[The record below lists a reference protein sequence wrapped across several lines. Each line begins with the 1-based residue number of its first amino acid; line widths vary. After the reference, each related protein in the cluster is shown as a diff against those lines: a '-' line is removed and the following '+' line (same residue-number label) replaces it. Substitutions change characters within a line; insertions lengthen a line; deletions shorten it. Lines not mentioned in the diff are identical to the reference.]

1 MSARLAA
8 LRRALV
14 CGTLVVFTEAAFAQ
28 APASPPPPAVG
39 VVAAEFKPMTESTD
53 INGRIQ
59 ARERVDIV
67 ARVTAFMMERN
78 FTEGADIKKGDPL
91 YKLERGPYEAD
102 VEAKQAAVAEAEAQ
116 LINANLTLSRA
127 QELLQKTAGTQVAV
141 DSALATQRTT
151 AAQVKAAQAQLHL
164 ANINLGY
171 TDINSP
177 IDGRIG
183 RTAVTPGNVV
193 GLSSG
198 VLATVVSDDP
208 MYVMFPVAM
217 RRILELRDR
226 YADKGG
232 FDAVVIRLRLPNGK
246 LYDQV
251 GKLDFVDI
259 GVAKDTD
266 TLMLR
271 GTIPNP
277 LMASTVAGTQIRE
290 LQDSEFVSVAL
301 EAVEPLKVLAIPR
314 GAVLSD
320 QQGDYVYVV
329 GDGNKVEQRRI
340 ELGQT
345 TPQIAGITSGI
356 KQGEKVV
363 VEGLQRVRPNAVV
376 TPTVV
381 KPAELK
387 PGNRS

>member
-1 MSARLAA
+1 MSASLAA

-14 CGTLVVFTEAAFAQ
+14 CGTLAVSTGAFAQ

-78 FTEGADIKKGDPL
+78 FEEGADIKKGDPL

-102 VEAKQAAVAEAEAQ
+102 VEAKQAAVAQAEAQ

-127 QELLQKTAGTQVAV
+127 EELLQKAAGTQVAV
-141 DSALATQRTT
+141 DSALAGQRTSQ
-151 AAQVKAAQAQLHL
+151 AQVKAAQAQLHL
-164 ANINLGY
+164 ANINLSY

-193 GLSSG
+193 GLSSA
-198 VLATVVSDDP
+198 VLTTVVSADP
-208 MYVMFPVAM
+208 MYVVFPVAM
-217 RRILELRDR
+217 SRILELRER

-259 GVAKDTD
+259 GIAKDTD
-266 TLMLR
+266 TLTLR

-277 LMASTVAGTQIRE
+277 LMASKVADSQIRE
-290 LQDSEFVSVAL
+290 LQDGEFVSVAL

-345 TPQIAGITSGI
+345 TPQIAGIASGI

-381 KPAELK
+381 KPPALK
-387 PGNRS
+387 TGNRS